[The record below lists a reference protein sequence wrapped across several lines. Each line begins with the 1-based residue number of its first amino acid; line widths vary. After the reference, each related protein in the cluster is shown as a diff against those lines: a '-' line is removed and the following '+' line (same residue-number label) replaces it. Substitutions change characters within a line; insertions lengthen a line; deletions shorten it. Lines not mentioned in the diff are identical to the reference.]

1 MQDNIVILPSRHAA
15 EPGHVLDRVH
25 VRFYNLPAQLTPLIG
40 REQEGAAACALLR
53 RPEVRLLTLTGTG
66 GVGKTRLA
74 LHIATDL
81 LDDFANGV
89 CFVSLAPISDP
100 ELVIPTIAHTL
111 GLWEAGDRPPVE
123 HLKAYLREKHLLL
136 LLDNFE
142 QVVTASPL
150 LVELLQADTAIK
162 LLVTSRAVL
171 HVSGEQEFSVPPLA
185 VPDLV
190 HFPESEALSHYA
202 AVTLFMQ
209 RAQAIKPDF
218 QMTKTNTYTVAK
230 ICTRLDGLPLAIE
243 LAAARIKV
251 LPPQALLA
259 RLGHRLQV
267 LTSGARNMPVRQQTM
282 RNTIAWSYNLLSAE
296 EQRLFRRLSVF
307 VGGCTLEAV
316 EAVCAVL
323 DGSDR
328 AVQVLDGVASLMDKS
343 LLQQTAQ
350 EGEEPRLGMLETIRE
365 YGLECLATKGEME
378 VIQHAHATFYL
389 ALAEV
394 AEPEFEGPQQAM
406 WLERLEREHDN
417 LRAAMQWSLE
427 RGEGEQNMEMALRLG
442 GALRRFWRARGHFSE
457 GRTFLERALAGS
469 GGGAGSARAKALLA
483 AADVALN
490 QGDFDRGEVLCKES
504 LVLYREIEDRR
515 GIAFSLRLLGWAVWN
530 NGDSF
535 TGLSLMEEALVLR
548 REVGHKY
555 GVGES
560 LFYLALLASNQGEY
574 SRGRALAE
582 EGLALF
588 REIGDKRGIAWS
600 LLLLAGAL
608 FSSQGDQVNV
618 RSLLEESLA
627 LCKELREKGCMAHAL
642 GILGQVILEQDDATT
657 ARALS
662 EESLALYREI
672 GDRWGIIQSLCLLA
686 QVEVRQDRQVAA
698 RARYEESLVLCKEAG
713 DKRSTA
719 TCLEGLANVVAA
731 QGESAWAA
739 RLWGAAESLRTMI
752 GAQSKQGGL
761 FWMAPP
767 PAWHA
772 TYERSVTAA
781 RAHLGENAFA
791 ACWAEGRA
799 MTPEQALAAHG
810 PATIST
816 PTPAGSL
823 STPPTYPAGLTAR
836 EVEVLRLVA
845 QGLTDAQ
852 VAEHLIISPRTVNWH
867 LTSIYSKLGV
877 SSRSAATRYT
887 IDHQLV

>member
-1 MQDNIVILPSRHAA
+1 
-15 EPGHVLDRVH
+15 
-25 VRFYNLPAQLTPLIG
+25 
-40 REQEGAAACALLR
+40 
-53 RPEVRLLTLTGTG
+53 
-66 GVGKTRLA
+66 
-74 LHIATDL
+74 
-81 LDDFANGV
+81 
-89 CFVSLAPISDP
+89 
-100 ELVIPTIAHTL
+100 
-111 GLWEAGDRPPVE
+111 
-123 HLKAYLREKHLLL
+123 
-136 LLDNFE
+136 
-142 QVVTASPL
+142 
-150 LVELLQADTAIK
+150 
-162 LLVTSRAVL
+162 
-171 HVSGEQEFSVPPLA
+171 
-185 VPDLV
+185 
-190 HFPESEALSHYA
+190 
-202 AVTLFMQ
+202 
-209 RAQAIKPDF
+209 
-218 QMTKTNTYTVAK
+218 
-230 ICTRLDGLPLAIE
+230 
-243 LAAARIKV
+243 
-251 LPPQALLA
+251 
-259 RLGHRLQV
+259 
-267 LTSGARNMPVRQQTM
+267 
-282 RNTIAWSYNLLSAE
+282 
-296 EQRLFRRLSVF
+296 
-307 VGGCTLEAV
+307 
-316 EAVCAVL
+316 
-323 DGSDR
+323 
-328 AVQVLDGVASLMDKS
+328 
-343 LLQQTAQ
+343 
-350 EGEEPRLGMLETIRE
+350 
-365 YGLECLATKGEME
+365 
-378 VIQHAHATFYL
+378 
-389 ALAEV
+389 
-394 AEPEFEGPQQAM
+394 
-406 WLERLEREHDN
+406 
-417 LRAAMQWSLE
+417 
-427 RGEGEQNMEMALRLG
+427 MEMALRLG

-490 QGDFDRGEVLCKES
+490 QGGFDRGEVLCKES

-515 GIAFSLRLLGWAVWN
+515 GIGFSLRLVGWAVWN

-535 TGLSLMEEALVLR
+535 TGISLMEEALVRR

-608 FSSQGDQVNV
+608 LSSQGDQVNV

-731 QGESAWAA
+731 QGESASAA
-739 RLWGAAESLRTMI
+739 RLWRAAESLRTMI

-767 PAWHA
+767 PLFHA

-781 RAHLGENAFA
+781 RAHLGENAFS
-791 ACWAEGRA
+791 ACCAEGRA

-836 EVEVLRLVA
+836 EEEVLRLVA

-877 SSRSAATRYT
+877 SSRTAATPHTMDTQRVY
-887 IDHQLV
+887 HYLPLS